1 MEDKLINLE
10 DMRSLFRKRL
20 WIIIVVTALTTVLGI
35 YKTRQ
40 MAPTYTCSMK
50 FLVSTSDK
58 ILDNYSENEIE
69 AYSKFMATFNEIM
82 KVGDF
87 LDDTLKK
94 NKISKTSDQ
103 VKYAISYSVSTTA
116 PIFTLNYT
124 SSSTNEMED
133 ILNAVCEK
141 FEYEIKEIDSRVK
154 VKILE
159 EPTTYREGVKKM
171 FIVNKM
177 PQSLSAESYRS
188 IRTSIKY
195 SSVDNPIKTIVITSS
210 NSSEGKS
217 TVAGNLAFSLS
228 QNGSRT
234 LLIDCD
240 LRKPSVHKKFLI
252 PNDKGL
258 TDVLF
263 DKQDLKEVIK
273 KIENNLYVLP
283 FGTIPTNPAEILGYK
298 TME

>member
-94 NKISKTSDQ
+94 NKIDKTSLE
-103 VKYAISYSVSTTA
+103 VASSLS
-116 PIFTLNYT
+116 F
-124 SSSTNEMED
+124 SSSENTPIVNIYYSSYTDKQMEET
-133 ILNAVCEK
+133 LNAVCDELIDK
-141 FEYEIKEIDSRVK
+141 VKEIMPGTNPTVLSEARVSTIYPNKTKLLMIAFAAGIIVSIGLILVLDYLDSRIMSKKQLEK
-154 VKILE
+154 VIPVAVLGSIPMSE
-159 EPTTYREGVKKM
+159 REFRKE
-171 FIVNKM
+171 NKNVYNEKNA
-177 PQSLSAESYRS
+177 Q
-188 IRTSIKY
+188 
-195 SSVDNPIKTIVITSS
+195 V
-210 NSSEGKS
+210 
-217 TVAGNLAFSLS
+217 TVSG
-228 QNGSRT
+228 
-234 LLIDCD
+234 
-240 LRKPSVHKKFLI
+240 
-252 PNDKGL
+252 GL
-258 TDVLF
+258 
-263 DKQDLKEVIK
+263 
-273 KIENNLYVLP
+273 
-283 FGTIPTNPAEILGYK
+283 
-298 TME
+298 

>member
-94 NKISKTSDQ
+94 NKIDKTSLE
-103 VKYAISYSVSTTA
+103 VASSLS
-116 PIFTLNYT
+116 F
-124 SSSTNEMED
+124 SSSENTPIVNIYYSSYTDKQMEET
-133 ILNAVCEK
+133 LNAVCDELIDK
-141 FEYEIKEIDSRVK
+141 VKEIMPGTNPTVLSEARVATIYPNKTKLPMIAFAAGIIISIGLILVLDYLDSRIMSK
-154 VKILE
+154 KQLEKIIPVAVLGSIPIAE
-159 EPTTYREGVKKM
+159 REFRKE
-171 FIVNKM
+171 NKNVHNEKNAQV
-177 PQSLSAESYRS
+177 PVSGSL
-188 IRTSIKY
+188 
-195 SSVDNPIKTIVITSS
+195 
-210 NSSEGKS
+210 
-217 TVAGNLAFSLS
+217 
-228 QNGSRT
+228 
-234 LLIDCD
+234 
-240 LRKPSVHKKFLI
+240 
-252 PNDKGL
+252 
-258 TDVLF
+258 
-263 DKQDLKEVIK
+263 
-273 KIENNLYVLP
+273 
-283 FGTIPTNPAEILGYK
+283 
-298 TME
+298 

>member
-94 NKISKTSDQ
+94 NKIDKTSLE
-103 VKYAISYSVSTTA
+103 VASSLS
-116 PIFTLNYT
+116 F
-124 SSSTNEMED
+124 SSSENTPIVNIYYSSYTDEQMEET
-133 ILNAVCEK
+133 LNAVCDEIIDK
-141 FEYEIKEIDSRVK
+141 IKEIMPSTNPTVLSEARVSTIYPNKTKLPMIAFAAGIIISIGLILVLDYLDSRIMSKKQLEK
-154 VKILE
+154 VIPVAVLGSIPMSE
-159 EPTTYREGVKKM
+159 REFRKE
-171 FIVNKM
+171 NKNVYNEKNA
-177 PQSLSAESYRS
+177 Q
-188 IRTSIKY
+188 
-195 SSVDNPIKTIVITSS
+195 V
-210 NSSEGKS
+210 
-217 TVAGNLAFSLS
+217 TVSG
-228 QNGSRT
+228 
-234 LLIDCD
+234 
-240 LRKPSVHKKFLI
+240 
-252 PNDKGL
+252 GL
-258 TDVLF
+258 
-263 DKQDLKEVIK
+263 
-273 KIENNLYVLP
+273 
-283 FGTIPTNPAEILGYK
+283 
-298 TME
+298 

>member
-94 NKISKTSDQ
+94 NKIDKTSLE
-103 VKYAISYSVSTTA
+103 VASSLS
-116 PIFTLNYT
+116 F
-124 SSSTNEMED
+124 SSSENTPIVNIYYSSYTDKQMEET
-133 ILNAVCEK
+133 LNAVCDELIDK
-141 FEYEIKEIDSRVK
+141 VKEIMPGTNPTVLSEARVSTIYPNKTKLPMIAFAAGIIVSIGLILVLDYLDSRIMSKKQLEK
-154 VKILE
+154 VIPVAVLGSIPMSE
-159 EPTTYREGVKKM
+159 REFRKE
-171 FIVNKM
+171 NKNVHNEKNA
-177 PQSLSAESYRS
+177 Q
-188 IRTSIKY
+188 
-195 SSVDNPIKTIVITSS
+195 V
-210 NSSEGKS
+210 
-217 TVAGNLAFSLS
+217 TVSG
-228 QNGSRT
+228 
-234 LLIDCD
+234 
-240 LRKPSVHKKFLI
+240 
-252 PNDKGL
+252 GL
-258 TDVLF
+258 
-263 DKQDLKEVIK
+263 
-273 KIENNLYVLP
+273 
-283 FGTIPTNPAEILGYK
+283 
-298 TME
+298 